1 MMVLLNLEKEKRK
14 DQLVQDLL
22 HLQVQKDLVLWIL
35 KAIIQA
41 FFQVLVKDIIK
52 EKLMQK

>member
-35 KAIIQA
+35 EAIIQA
-41 FFQVLVKDIIK
+41 FFRVLVKDIIK